1 MQAFDKDPLG
11 KAMHAYLQ
19 GEHDAEIIVHSPVM
33 EDDVIP
39 VHYLFRKWNELP
51 ALEKRALE
59 ACKGHILDAGAGSGC
74 HSLILQE
81 RGADVTALD
90 ISEGAITLM
99 QQQGVKKVV
108 QDDLF
113 EHTGGP
119 YDTVLMLMNGIGIV
133 GDLAGLDDFLLKAR
147 RLLAPGGQILL
158 ESSDILYLFAEED
171 GSVYIDLNAAYYG
184 QMEYQME
191 YKGVKSDPF
200 GWLYIDFALLSDHAA
215 TAGYACELVYE
226 EEDGHYL
233 ARLTLAN

>member
-1 MQAFDKDPLG
+1 MQMFEKDPLG
-11 KAMHAYLQ
+11 KAMYDYLQ
-19 GEHDAEIIVHSPVM
+19 GRHDAEIIVHSPVM

-39 VHYLFRKWNELP
+39 VKYLFRKWDELP
-51 ALEKRALE
+51 NLEKQALE
-59 ACKGHILDAGAGSGC
+59 ACKGHVLDAGAGSGC

-81 RGADVTALD
+81 KGVEVTALD
-90 ISEGAITLM
+90 ISAGAIALM
-99 QQQGVKKVV
+99 QQQGVQRVV
-108 QDDLF
+108 QEDLF

-158 ESSDILYLFAEED
+158 ESSDILYLYTEED
-171 GSVYIDLNAAYYG
+171 GSVYIDLNAEYYG
-184 QMEYQME
+184 QMNYQME
-191 YKGVKSDPF
+191 YEGIQSDAF
-200 GWLYIDFALLSDHAA
+200 DWLYIDFELLNDHATA
-215 TAGYACELVYE
+215 AGYTCELVYE